1 MFPWTVLAP
10 PISYLVIN
18 YNETTKLKDFER
30 KTILFRQA
38 VTYIV
43 MFSAI
48 FFFSVKSTYSGKGS
62 KSISSITDVGGV
74 LYS

>member
-48 FFFSVKSTYSGKGS
+48 FFS
-62 KSISSITDVGGV
+62 
-74 LYS
+74 L